1 MLKDF
6 SSVNSVYFFQNI
18 IIIYGTKWK
27 TLIIFFLFFII
38 MITEWF
44 LNLLTAFVTWSS
56 VTMESLP
63 KPWSVDVFKFGTIL
77 IKILLKT
84 SAATRSSVIIFCE
97 AISFDLPGRQF
108 FFFDKR
114 YFVFILSVKNSFI
127 VFQKVLLSGS
137 HSSLY

>member
-6 SSVNSVYFFQNI
+6 SSVNSVYFFQN

-38 MITEWF
+38 MIPGWF

-84 SAATRSSVIIFCE
+84 SATTWSSVIIFCE

-114 YFVFILSVKNSFI
+114 YFVFILSVKNSFT
-127 VFQKVLLSGS
+127 VFQKVLLSGC
-137 HSSLY
+137 HSYLY